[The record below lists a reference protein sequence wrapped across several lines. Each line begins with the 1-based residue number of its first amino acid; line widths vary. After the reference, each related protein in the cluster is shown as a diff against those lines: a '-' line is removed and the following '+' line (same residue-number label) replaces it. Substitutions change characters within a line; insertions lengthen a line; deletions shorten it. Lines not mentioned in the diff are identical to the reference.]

1 MRINLEKL
9 EKKYIRVRY
18 ANKRSRILVLRTI
31 KIRHNYKIKNV

>member
-9 EKKYIRVRY
+9 EKNYIRVRHVD
-18 ANKRSRILVLRTI
+18 KKLKILVLHTI